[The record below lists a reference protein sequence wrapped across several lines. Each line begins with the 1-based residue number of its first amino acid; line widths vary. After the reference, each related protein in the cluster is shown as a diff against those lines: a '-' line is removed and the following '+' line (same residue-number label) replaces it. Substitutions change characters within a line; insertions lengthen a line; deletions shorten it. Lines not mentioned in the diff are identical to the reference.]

1 MDDIAP
7 ELYERLKAEYERRR
21 GSAAEA
27 AEKAKGY
34 RDVLSWA
41 DHAGRSAALTFDGI
55 LPEELPDGMM
65 YFNIAE
71 RTLRPVLEEVAADVL
86 TVAKAAQETLN
97 AAAGIE
103 MAFQAPDE
111 EDKIKGL
118 VDLVCAGTWEAQQ
131 DDFCAATQTYA
142 SKVSDDCI
150 RQNAGSQYDAGM
162 DPKII
167 RTAGAGACVWCSEL
181 AGTYD
186 YEKVRRGSEVFSRHV
201 NCNCVVEYEP
211 RKGRRQNVHSK
222 EWRDGTGENRFVRDS
237 IRERGRGHVEQSTRN
252 YTHGNVTLSAYR
264 PNIET
269 RHEIWIDDQVQMSDI
284 QIRALDRRISES
296 REIMGMPDTYSA
308 RFVVTERGYSKREPA
323 ATNVSTKTVFVKP
336 GLAGEEFYRL
346 QSDGVFPDDPH
357 STFIHELFHIKDAY
371 DYEGQGLVIDSG
383 AKGSEYIKYL
393 DGRAWDALLEQGYDL
408 LNPGDVYRKLGGLSS
423 DFLVYN
429 EFDELYTEHR
439 TKEVILRSKR

>member
-21 GSAAEA
+21 GSAADA

-118 VDLVCAGTWEAQQ
+118 VDLACAGPWDAQQ

-150 RQNAGSQYDAGM
+150 WQNAGSQYDAGM

-167 RTAGAGACVWCSEL
+167 RTAGAGACVWCASL

-211 RKGRRQNVHSK
+211 RKGRRQDVHSK
-222 EWRDGTGENRFVRDS
+222 RWNDADKKPPRQIIENERIRIPQLPASIMTERVRSGRYNLKLTSGGYRKHVEGTKEYRDYLESRRKKGIGPQGVLTISREETQAIIREKTGTGIIKTTKDGEPLHIEKITCDRVVGKYFQKGKWYDTNKAE
-237 IRERGRGHVEQSTRN
+237 IRYG
-252 YTHGNVTLSAYR
+252 
-264 PNIET
+264 
-269 RHEIWIDDQVQMSDI
+269 
-284 QIRALDRRISES
+284 
-296 REIMGMPDTYSA
+296 
-308 RFVVTERGYSKREPA
+308 K
-323 ATNVSTKTVFVKP
+323 
-336 GLAGEEFYRL
+336 
-346 QSDGVFPDDPH
+346 DGSHLVP
-357 STFIHELFHIKDAY
+357 IK
-371 DYEGQGLVIDSG
+371 
-383 AKGSEYIKYL
+383 
-393 DGRAWDALLEQGYDL
+393 
-408 LNPGDVYRKLGGLSS
+408 GLSY
-423 DFLVYN
+423 D
-429 EFDELYTEHR
+429 
-439 TKEVILRSKR
+439 

>member
-7 ELYERLKAEYERRR
+7 EIYERLKAEYERRR
-21 GSAAEA
+21 GSAADA

-55 LPEELPDGMM
+55 LPEELPGGMM

-86 TVAKAAQETLN
+86 TVARAAQDALN

-118 VDLVCAGTWEAQQ
+118 VDLACAGPWEAQQ

-167 RTAGAGACVWCSEL
+167 RTAGAGACKWCALL

-211 RKGRRQNVHSK
+211 RKGRRQNVHTKAWNEESSANQLK
-222 EWRDGTGENRFVRDS
+222 AEQMQRSRGIREFARNGKQKVERELTEDEIRFVESEAEALQIPLNVLRFNQGAKTGFLDAEEVIHIRGDIFPDLSSRDNNDLLSVRCTLAHEYYGHFKAHPTTIPVGNWRDEFRAS
-237 IRERGRGHVEQSTRN
+237 
-252 YTHGNVTLSAYR
+252 YR
-264 PNIET
+264 A
-269 RHEIWIDDQVQMSDI
+269 
-284 QIRALDRRISES
+284 ALDTPNLTDEERRMLMIDAFD
-296 REIMGMPDTYSA
+296 RPRVAGVPVKMNDIAKRMIY
-308 RFVVTERGYSKREPA
+308 GY
-323 ATNVSTKTVFVKP
+323 
-336 GLAGEEFYRL
+336 
-346 QSDGVFPDDPH
+346 
-357 STFIHELFHIKDAY
+357 
-371 DYEGQGLVIDSG
+371 
-383 AKGSEYIKYL
+383 
-393 DGRAWDALLEQGYDL
+393 
-408 LNPGDVYRKLGGLSS
+408 
-423 DFLVYN
+423 
-429 EFDELYTEHR
+429 
-439 TKEVILRSKR
+439 

>member
-21 GSAAEA
+21 GSAADA

-118 VDLVCAGTWEAQQ
+118 VDLACAGPWEAQQ

-167 RTAGAGACVWCSEL
+167 RTAGAGACVWCAAL

-211 RKGRRQNVHSK
+211 RKGRRQNVHTKKWNQTSIPGQIISVENAKNLINSMEGLLENASK
-222 EWRDGTGENRFVRDS
+222 GAIIRMDLQLFAEEALKGQTAAQLRKGIRSHLKNIAKHEGYLADPYSHCPAWDS
-237 IRERGRGHVEQSTRN
+237 FD
-252 YTHGNVTLSAYR
+252 
-264 PNIET
+264 P
-269 RHEIWIDDQVQMSDI
+269 
-284 QIRALDRRISES
+284 
-296 REIMGMPDTYSA
+296 
-308 RFVVTERGYSKREPA
+308 
-323 ATNVSTKTVFVKP
+323 
-336 GLAGEEFYRL
+336 RL
-346 QSDGVFPDDPH
+346 QNGYIEH
-357 STFIHELFHIKDAY
+357 WKIE
-371 DYEGQGLVIDSG
+371 IDNSLK
-383 AKGSEYIKYL
+383 AIE
-393 DGRAWDALLEQGYDL
+393 E
-408 LNPGDVYRKLGGLSS
+408 RKL
-423 DFLVYN
+423 
-429 EFDELYTEHR
+429 ELA
-439 TKEVILRSKR
+439 KRGQSYEQE